1 MMSFQFLRLGFAL
14 FISASLALPLSSCRN
29 REKTSRDGEKT
40 DAQADTTALNR
51 NFIAQS
57 HSSEVSISKVTFFIE
72 NSGSMLGYV
81 KQANNYIDAI
91 VSLAYAPEF
100 DKANKEFYFINGTSS
115 KGKNSQVFTSLI
127 GTDADVLKSNLN
139 PNSFQKYGDPRYSD
153 LTRMFEI
160 ALGYATGNSIS
171 ILVSD
176 CIYDVGAESNPLMAL
191 KVETEKTK
199 KVFRERLATDD
210 IQTILIKAESDFS
223 GNYYFASKKGSVAL
237 NQKRPF
243 YILIFGSSKLLNKY
257 FTEDILTKQV
267 SGYISMVRFMKI
279 DSSQVS
285 YQPTAQNRKGSF
297 RFDYSNKNILTDIEK
312 DRNDSFQ
319 FSIAVDYLSLPFPNS
334 YYENKENYV
343 INLSEYN
350 IVEIQRPSE
359 SIPEVPFTPSHLITV
374 GTNSNP
380 FGNLEVSLI
389 YKTPSWI
396 EATTINDDSTIVGD
410 TTHTFGFKYLID
422 AIAEAYLYYNKQ
434 QHLATFKIQI
444 SD

>member
-1 MMSFQFLRLGFAL
+1 MCFQFSRSVIAL
-14 FISASLALPLSSCRN
+14 TIIVLAALSLSSCGN
-29 REKTSRDGEKT
+29 RERRGEEKT
-40 DAQADTTALNR
+40 DAQADTTTLNR
-51 NFIAQS
+51 DFIAQS
-57 HSSEVSISKVTFFIE
+57 HSSEVPISKVTFFIE

-81 KQANNYIDAI
+81 KQANNYINAI

-115 KGKNSQVFTSLI
+115 KGKDSQVFTSLI

-139 PNSFQKYGDPRYSD
+139 PNGFQKYGDPRYSD

-176 CIYDVGAESNPLMAL
+176 CIYDVGTESNPLMAL

-243 YILIFGSSKLLNKY
+243 YILIFGNSKLLNKY

-285 YQPTAQNRKGSF
+285 YQATAQNRKGSF
-297 RFDYSNKNILTDIEK
+297 RFDYSNKNILTSVEK
-312 DRNDSFQ
+312 DRNDFFQ
-319 FSIAVDYLSLPFPNS
+319 FSIAVDYSSLPFPNS